1 MRNRKR
7 RMENFTFYDYRAICT
22 HLEQMAQKGW
32 MLKRIGLFWE
42 YERIEPA
49 RLHFAVSHCRG
60 IKEEIEEKDG
70 GRLPQ
75 DDWKQVCQSDRMG
88 IYCCDREEAPPFGST
103 AKEELE
109 AVHGIG
115 IKRYL
120 FSGLLV
126 FAAALLQEWT
136 FFSSLG
142 RDFTGVLSDGGRLL
156 GGICFLMVVFI
167 CLGETIGYIL
177 WYFRAKKEVLKGRLP
192 SARGMGIVRRIL
204 FGMLSFMMILWTLR
218 TLFGG
223 GLMERWLVVLG
234 VVSFSLLFGIVY
246 AGMGWMKKRGL
257 SGKGHMIA
265 GMIAAYFI
273 SCFLLGF
280 LTLGILK
287 ASDRGMFISDEKETY
302 EYGGRIWEVSQD
314 ELPLKLEDLTGES
327 YEEYTRENDKKESLL
342 LRQESISQRPRL
354 DAENFRELPELE
366 YSLITVKLPVLY
378 DRCRQALIRE
388 GERHYP
394 EGDRI
399 YQEEDAK
406 PWGAIEAYRIHD
418 SRYGFRNQYLICWE
432 NVLAEIYFP
441 WEPDEGQKGIVGKN
455 LNKLALTS

>member
-1 MRNRKR
+1 MV
-7 RMENFTFYDYRAICT
+7 FTGK
-22 HLEQMAQKGW
+22 EGGSKGQAPFCAGNGGGSEDSVW
-32 MLKRIGLFWE
+32 N
-42 YERIEPA
+42 
-49 RLHFAVSHCRG
+49 AV
-60 IKEEIEEKDG
+60 
-70 GRLPQ
+70 L
-75 DDWKQVCQSDRMG
+75 
-88 IYCCDREEAPPFGST
+88 Y
-103 AKEELE
+103 
-109 AVHGIG
+109 
-115 IKRYL
+115 Y
-120 FSGLLV
+120 GLLDV
-126 FAAALLQEWT
+126 ENVAWRRF
-136 FFSSLG
+136 
-142 RDFTGVLSDGGRLL
+142 DG
-156 GGICFLMVVFI
+156 
-167 CLGETIGYIL
+167 
-177 WYFRAKKEVLKGRLP
+177 
-192 SARGMGIVRRIL
+192 
-204 FGMLSFMMILWTLR
+204 
-218 TLFGG
+218 
-223 GLMERWLVVLG
+223 RWLMVLG
-234 VVSFSLLFGIVY
+234 VVSFSLLFGVVY

-257 SGKGHMIA
+257 SGRGHQIA

-273 SCFLLGF
+273 SCFMLGF

-342 LRQESISQRPRL
+342 LRQESISQRHRL

-366 YSLITVKLPVLY
+366 YSLVTVKLPVLY

-406 PWGAIEAYRIHD
+406 PWGAIEAYRIYD

-432 NVLAEIYFP
+432 NVLAEIHFP

-455 LNKLALTS
+455 LNKLALDS

>member
-1 MRNRKR
+1 M
-7 RMENFTFYDYRAICT
+7 
-22 HLEQMAQKGW
+22 
-32 MLKRIGLFWE
+32 
-42 YERIEPA
+42 
-49 RLHFAVSHCRG
+49 
-60 IKEEIEEKDG
+60 
-70 GRLPQ
+70 
-75 DDWKQVCQSDRMG
+75 
-88 IYCCDREEAPPFGST
+88 
-103 AKEELE
+103 
-109 AVHGIG
+109 
-115 IKRYL
+115 
-120 FSGLLV
+120 
-126 FAAALLQEWT
+126 
-136 FFSSLG
+136 
-142 RDFTGVLSDGGRLL
+142 

-177 WYFRAKKEVLKGRLP
+177 WYLRAKKEVLKGRLP

-234 VVSFSLLFGIVY
+234 VACFSLLFGIVY

-257 SGKGHMIA
+257 SGRGHQIA

-273 SCFLLGF
+273 SCFMLGF

-302 EYGGRIWEVSQD
+302 EYGGRTWEVSQD

-388 GERHYP
+388 GECHYP

-399 YQEEDAK
+399 YQEEDAR
-406 PWGAIEAYRIHD
+406 PWGAIEAYRIYD

-432 NVLAEIYFP
+432 NVLAEIHFP

-455 LNKLALTS
+455 LNKLALNS